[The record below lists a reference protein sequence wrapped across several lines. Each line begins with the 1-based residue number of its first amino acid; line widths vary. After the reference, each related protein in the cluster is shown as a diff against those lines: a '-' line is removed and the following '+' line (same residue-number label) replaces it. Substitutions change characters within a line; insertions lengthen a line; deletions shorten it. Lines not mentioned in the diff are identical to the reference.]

1 MIINY
6 MAILL
11 LQYFGPSLVIFPC
24 IYYHTLKLYAMHRL
38 FIRHQRLDNSLIT
51 MLNSPADIQ

>member
-1 MIINY
+1 